1 MNGQLAGDPPWLI
14 RIFGHDRPRLTHEL
28 LALLDEAGA
37 ELEDMEQLVVRERL
51 TLDVLVR
58 LGAVSSPGGQ
68 QRIVQRVVD
77 WGAGHRLSVSASQV
91 ESISSRAEL
100 PRHAVT
106 VLGDRL
112 PPAAL
117 AAVAEAIAT
126 SGGNIDRIV
135 RLARTPVI
143 AYDLTVIVD
152 DPGRMRR
159 ALMEVAHDHHLDIA
173 VQAGGLERRA
183 KRLVVMDVDSTLI
196 ADEVIE
202 LLADEAGVGHQVV
215 VITERAMAGELD
227 FEESLRARVRLLAG
241 LDTDAIERARRR
253 IRLTPGARTFVATLR
268 RLGAKVA
275 IISGGFTPFTDWLQ
289 AELKLDHAYANVLE
303 IRDGMLTGELLGD
316 VVDRARKAALLTRI
330 AADEGIPLSQTVA
343 IGDGANDLDMLAA
356 AGLGIAFNAKPIVRR
371 QVGTTVSVP
380 YLDAILFMLGLRGRD
395 VDRAE

>member
-1 MNGQLAGDPPWLI
+1 MNGGLATERPWLI

-28 LALLDEAGA
+28 LALLGEADA
-37 ELEDMEQLVVRERL
+37 ELDDMEQLVVRERL

-58 LGAVSSPGGQ
+58 FGADASLDAR
-68 QRIVQRVVD
+68 QRILQRVAD
-77 WGAGHRLSVSASQV
+77 WGAGHALSVSASQV

-143 AYDLTVIVD
+143 AYDLAVIVD
-152 DPGRMRR
+152 DPDRMRR
-159 ALMEVAHDHHLDIA
+159 ALMAVAHDHGLDIA

-202 LLADEAGVGHQVV
+202 LLADEAGVGRQVAM
-215 VITERAMAGELD
+215 ITQRAMAGELD

-241 LDTDAIERARRR
+241 LDVDAIERARRR
-253 IRLTPGARTFVATLR
+253 IRLTPGARTFVATLQ

-289 AELKLDHAYANVLE
+289 AELQLDHAYANVLE
-303 IRDGMLTGELLGD
+303 TRDGVLTGELLGD
-316 VVDRARKAALLTRI
+316 VVDRGRKAALLSRI

-395 VDRAE
+395 VERSE

>member
-1 MNGQLAGDPPWLI
+1 MNGGLATERPWLI

-28 LALLDEAGA
+28 LALLGEADA
-37 ELEDMEQLVVRERL
+37 ELDDMEQLVVRERL

-58 LGAVSSPGGQ
+58 FGADASLDAR
-68 QRIVQRVVD
+68 QRILQRVAD
-77 WGAGHRLSVSASQV
+77 WGAGHALSVSASQV

-143 AYDLTVIVD
+143 AYDLAVIVD
-152 DPGRMRR
+152 DPDRMRR
-159 ALMEVAHDHHLDIA
+159 ALMAVAHDHRLDIA

-202 LLADEAGVGHQVV
+202 LLADEAGVGRQVAM
-215 VITERAMAGELD
+215 ITHGRRAG
-227 FEESLRARVRLLAG
+227 LRGIAPSPGSLAG
-241 LDTDAIERARRR
+241 WARRR
-253 IRLTPGARTFVATLR
+253 R
-268 RLGAKVA
+268 
-275 IISGGFTPFTDWLQ
+275 
-289 AELKLDHAYANVLE
+289 
-303 IRDGMLTGELLGD
+303 
-316 VVDRARKAALLTRI
+316 DRARPAPDQADAGGADVRGHPAATRR
-330 AADEGIPLSQTVA
+330 
-343 IGDGANDLDMLAA
+343 
-356 AGLGIAFNAKPIVRR
+356 K
-371 QVGTTVSVP
+371 
-380 YLDAILFMLGLRGRD
+380 GRHHQRW
-395 VDRAE
+395 VHALH